1 MLFWWGFEE
10 PWLTEG
16 TEIIITLLLPW
27 PKKKYVLYIF
37 FLHSCRI
44 MVSKAVIS
52 LLRCC
57 VISFGLSR
65 PNEEITDCFNFF
77 SLCII
82 ISHDCYY
89 TDDSLE
95 QEAIIFFQRKCFDVR
110 HFICL
115 CVVQDRVQDGKS
127 RVESVCR
134 KHPSLRRGVS
144 ARVHGQVLQLLL
156 LCGEFIQ
163 LTWWFTR

>member
-1 MLFWWGFEE
+1 
-10 PWLTEG
+10 
-16 TEIIITLLLPW
+16 
-27 PKKKYVLYIF
+27 
-37 FLHSCRI
+37 

-65 PNEEITDCFNFF
+65 LNEEITDCFNFF

-95 QEAIIFFQRKCFDVR
+95 QEAIIFFSENVLTLG
-110 HFICL
+110 IL
-115 CVVQDRVQDGKS
+115 YVCVLYRIVCKMGKA
-127 RVESVCR
+127 ESSQFAGNIQVCVGECQPEFMA
-134 KHPSLRRGVS
+134 KSSNYYYFVVS
-144 ARVHGQVLQLLL
+144 S
-156 LCGEFIQ
+156 FS
-163 LTWWFTR
+163 